1 MRPIWGLH
9 ALAFFLPAALLA
21 ACGSGGTPPS
31 TGRVASSEQP
41 AVLAPG
47 GAVELA
53 PGGRIAV
60 AQTDTVL
67 RFVRV
72 VEDSRCP
79 TGVDCV
85 WAGRAVVE
93 LGVRR
98 GDAAEALVE
107 LDLSQVERARH
118 ALAGTDLAVTA
129 TALEPH
135 PQADQAIRPEERRLR
150 LELSDGR

>member
-1 MRPIWGLH
+1 MRSIWGLC
-9 ALAFFLPAALLA
+9 ALAFFLPTALLA

-31 TGRVASSEQP
+31 TGRVASSERP

-53 PGGRIAV
+53 PGGRITV
-60 AQTDTVL
+60 AQTDAVL

-79 TGVDCV
+79 AGVDCF
-85 WAGRAVVE
+85 WAGRAV
-93 LGVRR
+93 
-98 GDAAEALVE
+98 VE

-118 ALAGTDLAVTA
+118 ALAGTDLVVTV
-129 TALEPH
+129 TALEPY
-135 PQADQAIRPEERRLR
+135 PQADRAIRPEERRLC
-150 LELSDGR
+150 LELSRAR